1 MNKILDYLDY
11 LYPAPMCE
19 LEYNKD
25 YELLLAIVMSA
36 QTTDK
41 RVNEVNKV
49 LFNKYDTLKKISEAD
64 LKDIENIIRPIGT
77 FKKKSIFIK
86 EISKRLIEDN
96 YQVVPNN
103 RSYLEKLPGVGRKTI
118 NVFLSVLYSEP
129 AIAVDTHVERVSKR
143 LGIAKESD
151 NVLKV
156 EHELMKKIP
165 KEKWSKVHHQLV
177 HFGRYKCK
185 SMVPIC
191 IDCKLHDMCK
201 YYKKSNSIGK

>member
-11 LYPAPMCE
+11 LYPDPMCE

-41 RVNEVNKV
+41 RVNEVNKI
-49 LFNKYDTLKKISEAD
+49 LFNKYDTLKKISEAS
-64 LKDIENIIRPIGT
+64 LKDIEDIIRPIGT

-86 EISKRLIEDN
+86 EIAKRLIEDN
-96 YQVVPNN
+96 YQLVPNN
-103 RSYLEKLPGVGRKTI
+103 RSYLETLPGVGRKTI
-118 NVFLSVLYSEP
+118 NVFLSVLYNEP

-151 NVLKV
+151 NVLEV
-156 EHELMKKIP
+156 EYELMKKIP

-185 SMVPIC
+185 SRLPIC
-191 IDCKLHDMCK
+191 IDCKLHDICK
-201 YYKKSNSIGK
+201 YYKK